1 MFHLLH
7 IEWLKLKYYRTFWI
21 LSILFIISI
30 FGINYITH
38 EILSN
43 DMLKN
48 PSMTF
53 IIGGPPFQFPQVWQ
67 TIPYVSGFLLF
78 IPGLLMVISI
88 TNEYSFKT
96 HRQNIIDGLSR
107 TEFIL
112 VKMLLAVI
120 LALISSILV
129 LITTVLFGIAEGG
142 ASVSFSGINF
152 IGYFFIQALNYSFV
166 AILFSLLFKRS
177 GISIGVFFLYVV
189 VLENM
194 ISGLLNRYTNHIGYY
209 LPLKSANSL
218 IPFPFFRTLTKQF
231 IYIPEVIYLIL
242 TVVIY
247 MLFYFFFCKRKFE
260 TSDL

>member
-96 HRQNIIDGLSR
+96 HRQNIIDGMSR

-142 ASVSFSGINF
+142 ASVSFNGINF

-209 LPLKSANSL
+209 LPLKSAN
-218 IPFPFFRTLTKQF
+218 
-231 IYIPEVIYLIL
+231 
-242 TVVIY
+242 
-247 MLFYFFFCKRKFE
+247 
-260 TSDL
+260 